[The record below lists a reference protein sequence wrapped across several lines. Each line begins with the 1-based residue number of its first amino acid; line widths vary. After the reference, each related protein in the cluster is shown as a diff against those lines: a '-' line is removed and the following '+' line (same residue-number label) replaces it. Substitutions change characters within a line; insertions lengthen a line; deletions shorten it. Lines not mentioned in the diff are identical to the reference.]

1 MDFDFVASTGLLQE
15 TSKMEEDVVCLFAR
29 LRLQMKMI
37 RVRSA
42 FVVCSI
48 FVFKHLLKM
57 TSSNS
62 KDFGAILQRSSPN

>member
-29 LRLQMKMI
+29 LRLQMI

-42 FVVCSI
+42 FVECSI

>member
-29 LRLQMKMI
+29 LRLQMI